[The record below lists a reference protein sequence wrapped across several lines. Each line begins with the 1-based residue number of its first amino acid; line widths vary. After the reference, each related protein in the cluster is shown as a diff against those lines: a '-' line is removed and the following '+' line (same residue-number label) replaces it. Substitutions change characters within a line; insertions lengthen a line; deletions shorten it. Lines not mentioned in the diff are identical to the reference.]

1 MYFKSLISIL
11 KLAILVSSHM
21 PAHWKTWD
29 TIQSVPK
36 EINKDQNLLRSLK
49 WLRMKNQEFLFLNPR
64 RDLYQNVNSKL
75 IKSQFSGANVLIFNI
90 QLSIL
95 MMTVLI
101 NLASK
106 LLRLV
111 IIGNLLVPKRIIAN
125 YKLIGGPLTSGLGK
139 KKVMKQNQ
147 KIKTFKH

>member
-1 MYFKSLISIL
+1 
-11 KLAILVSSHM
+11 M
-21 PAHWKTWD
+21 PAHWKTWG
-29 TIQSVPK
+29 TIRSVRK

-49 WLRMKNQEFLFLNPR
+49 WLSMKNQEFLYLNPR
-64 RDLYQNVNSKL
+64 RDLYQNVNLKL

-111 IIGNLLVPKRIIAN
+111 IIGNLSVPKMIIAN
-125 YKLIGGPLTSGLGK
+125 YKLIGGPLTSDLGK
-139 KKVMKQNQ
+139 RKVMKQNQ
-147 KIKTFKH
+147 KIKTFRH